1 MELPIEKPSE
11 ATTSAEPSETQESEE
26 RKSRFQVIKVEDTLA
41 DGQSMVATHGN
52 CTRHG
57 CRCRCGR

>member
-1 MELPIEKPSE
+1 MELPIEEASE
-11 ATTSAEPSETQESEE
+11 ATTPAEPTEAQESEE

-41 DGQSMVATHGN
+41 DGQSMYPSRGN
-52 CTRHG
+52 GCSRH